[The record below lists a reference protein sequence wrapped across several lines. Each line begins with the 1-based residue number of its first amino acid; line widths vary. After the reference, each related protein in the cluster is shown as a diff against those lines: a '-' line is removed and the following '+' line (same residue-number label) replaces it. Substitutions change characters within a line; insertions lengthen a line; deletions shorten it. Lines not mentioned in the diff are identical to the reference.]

1 MNNNDLDFLNWDWKN
16 IRKVEKIVYCD
27 IDSFASRILM
37 RWVRL
42 HKLDNVTFKEFDSKT
57 TAIRSN
63 SDILVKVPVLK
74 VIFTFNDN
82 SVKKEYFFGNVKRIA
97 KFITEI
103 N

>member
-1 MNNNDLDFLNWDWKN
+1 MTSNLNRER

-27 IDSFASRILM
+27 EDSFASRLLM

-42 HKLDNVTFKEFDSKT
+42 HKKENVAFKEFDSKS

-63 SDILVKVPVLK
+63 SDVSVKVPVLK

-82 SVKKEYFFGNVKRIA
+82 SVKKEYFFGNIKKIA
-97 KFITEI
+97 KLITEI